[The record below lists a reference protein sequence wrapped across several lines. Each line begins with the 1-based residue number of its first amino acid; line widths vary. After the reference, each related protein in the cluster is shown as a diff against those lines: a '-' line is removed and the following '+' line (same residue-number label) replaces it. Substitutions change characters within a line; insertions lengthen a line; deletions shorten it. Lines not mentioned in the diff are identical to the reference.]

1 MGAAPLGAPL
11 LPTALLAAF
20 PTGCGGA
27 AAGAVGAGAG
37 GSVFLAGG
45 TGGAQMLVLGLDQML
60 AGVLAVLAPPR
71 EGKASLLHICVA
83 GSGGAAVK
91 LSARKAFALAV

>member
-1 MGAAPLGAPL
+1 MAAG
-11 LPTALLAAF
+11 LPTAF

-37 GSVFLAGG
+37 GSVFFAGCSA
-45 TGGAQMLVLGLDQML
+45 GGAQMFVLGLDQML

-71 EGKASLLHICVA
+71 EGKASLLHIV
-83 GSGGAAVK
+83 GWGRVGLVP
-91 LSARKAFALAV
+91 